1 MDGRGVL
8 TVYLSNISMQ
18 CFLSLLNQ
26 EHPLFH
32 LKKTLYSFLWH
43 IQIAQITP
51 VVWGHHY

>member
-51 VVWGHHY
+51 VIWGHHY